1 MELFIWDRDNSVGE
15 GLIFE
20 RGTIYWEWDYL
31 FGEGLF
37 TWDRDNLVGE
47 GLIMWS
53 GTIY

>member
-1 MELFIWDRDNSVGE
+1 MGE

-37 TWDRDNLVGE
+37 TWERDNLLGVGQF
-47 GLIMWS
+47 S
-53 GTIY
+53 GRGTDF